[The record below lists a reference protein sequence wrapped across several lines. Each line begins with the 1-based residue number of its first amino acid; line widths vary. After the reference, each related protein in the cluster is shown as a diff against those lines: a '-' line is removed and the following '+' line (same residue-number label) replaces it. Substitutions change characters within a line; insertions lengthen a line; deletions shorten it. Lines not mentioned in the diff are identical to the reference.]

1 MMSRKQK
8 KLEKKKEIIKE
19 LQLLRGHKLF
29 GYELW
34 KLRDLKKE
42 LKFRQ
47 KLEKGQVS
55 LW

>member
-1 MMSRKQK
+1 MNRKQK

-34 KLRDLKKE
+34 KSRDLKKE
-42 LKFRQ
+42 LRFRR
-47 KLEKGQVS
+47 KISKGEFS

>member
-42 LKFRQ
+42 LRFRR
-47 KLEKGQVS
+47 KLLRGELR